1 MRRSRPRLSSR
12 RRSLIKPLSFCAM
25 HRMQAT
31 TPTPTAEEAG
41 LAWREPWALAGDNGE
56 AAMELRRECPSRHV
70 LYGVSVALV
79 ARRCDC
85 DDVLFRLC
93 DGSARYAAVHLSFAV
108 EKDPRWPSTE
118 VFNSLAEFATERLL
132 PDIADWND
140 ETPGA

>member
-1 MRRSRPRLSSR
+1 
-12 RRSLIKPLSFCAM
+12 M
-25 HRMQAT
+25 HRIEVR
-31 TPTPTAEEAG
+31 TPEPTAEEAA
-41 LAWREPWALAGDNGE
+41 LQWRKPWELAGDRGE
-56 AAMELRRECPSRHV
+56 AAMELRRECPPGHA

-93 DGSARYAAVHLSFAV
+93 DGSARYAAVHLSFTV

-132 PDIADWND
+132 PDIDDWNHGS
-140 ETPGA
+140 PGA